1 MSNILEA
8 NKELLL
14 TIKKQ
19 REELENLR
27 KASQTIGIPKTD
39 FLLER
44 ADRQK
49 ANFVIA
55 KESGFEEEIKKYL
68 ELLELLDPTDDV
80 TKEVL
85 GVLPQEDSYDKK
97 SLVKRLYIEYYRKI
111 MKTEEL
117 ILAEKKMGTGDDELL
132 SFYEDIKRYEQI
144 QNALKQS
151 INLDPEIEKAD
162 IPKNKLLFLTTNG
175 GRIRVFENIDSID
188 PKCYPAL
195 SELFNSIIEGTF
207 RERKSLAGGNN
218 KFSGILEVRNLEYML
233 RVFYRP
239 VSDNY
244 YAILG
249 AIIKKTNKSSHYR
262 TGIRSMINNYNQ
274 QKELLEEGLKDP
286 EFCRQHE
293 MYTQA
298 LFTKLGS
305 SKKDDVKI
313 KIKTTNT

>member
-39 FLLER
+39 FLLEM

-111 MKTEEL
+111 RQTEEL
-117 ILAEKKMGTGDDELL
+117 ILAEKKMSTGDDELL

-151 INLDPEIEKAD
+151 INLDPEIE
-162 IPKNKLLFLTTNG
+162 IL
-175 GRIRVFENIDSID
+175 I
-188 PKCYPAL
+188 AL
-195 SELFNSIIEGTF
+195 
-207 RERKSLAGGNN
+207 
-218 KFSGILEVRNLEYML
+218 ILNVIQL
-233 RVFYRP
+233 
-239 VSDNY
+239 
-244 YAILG
+244 
-249 AIIKKTNKSSHYR
+249 
-262 TGIRSMINNYNQ
+262 
-274 QKELLEEGLKDP
+274 
-286 EFCRQHE
+286 
-293 MYTQA
+293 
-298 LFTKLGS
+298 
-305 SKKDDVKI
+305 
-313 KIKTTNT
+313 